1 MDETTVLDR
10 IRCLCSKRNWSLY
23 RLSKESGI
31 PTNTLYNMMNRTT
44 TPTVVTIFRI
54 CDGLGMSPAEFFTDE
69 NDRWP
74 DLTADQKELL
84 DRYNLMDDRKRE
96 LLMTYLRGLSES

>member
-1 MDETTVLDR
+1 
-10 IRCLCSKRNWSLY
+10 
-23 RLSKESGI
+23 
-31 PTNTLYNMMNRTT
+31 
-44 TPTVVTIFRI
+44 
-54 CDGLGMSPAEFFTDE
+54 MSPAEFFTDE